1 MEHVEMKTAKEF
13 LENYNIDYTKAL
25 DQKGLGSVYI
35 AKEASTEEV
44 FAVKVV
50 EMHPMFDK
58 GDLIARYE
66 QAMNLSHPNLLPYK
80 AAYRFP
86 SKSSHQHFILMPYI
100 NVGDLTKHQGSL
112 NLTQKREILGGVLS
126 VLGYL
131 HENECYLQNLRADH
145 LLIKK
150 VGDIYIPLLINYGAT
165 APWPSAFFVN
175 YEYLAAEQLQEELM
189 PEVDARTDI
198 WAFGVLCYYIFT
210 GQLPFGQ
217 KSPQSPNAKI
227 KARIL
232 EAEIPQLLEQI
243 PDPYRSII
251 IRCLKPNLTDRWPSV
266 AAIEDYLEEHSSLT
280 YKTQQK
286 EASILDTLAY
296 MGDEEEEEPLVK
308 GKKVPLLQRNF
319 KRKPQRPVQWWE
331 PVLWLGLAAL
341 AGYLINNYL

>member
-1 MEHVEMKTAKEF
+1 MKTAKEF
-13 LENYNIDYTKAL
+13 LENYNIDYTQAL

-50 EMHPMFDK
+50 EMHPVFDK

-80 AAYRFP
+80 AAYRFL

-100 NVGDLTKHQGSL
+100 NAGDLTKHQASL
-112 NLTQKREILGGVLS
+112 NVTQKREILGNVLS

-145 LLIKK
+145 LLIKQ
-150 VGDIYIPLLINYGAT
+150 VGDIYIPLLLNYGAT
-165 APWPSAFFVN
+165 AVWPSAFFVN
-175 YEYLAAEQLQEELM
+175 YEYLAAEQLQEEPM
-189 PEVDARTDI
+189 STVDARTDI
-198 WAFGVLCYYIFT
+198 WAFGVLTYYMFT

-217 KSPQSPNAKI
+217 KSAQSPNAKI

-243 PDPYRSII
+243 PEPYRSII
-251 IRCLKPNLTDRWPSV
+251 KKCLESDVDDRWSSV
-266 AAIEDYLEEHSSLT
+266 AAIQDYLEEHPSLT
-280 YKTQQK
+280 YKNQQK
-286 EASILDTLAY
+286 KASILDTLAR
-296 MGDEEEEEPLVK
+296 MGDEEEDKPPTKE
-308 GKKVPLLQRNF
+308 KKVPLLQRNF
-319 KRKPQRPVQWWE
+319 KRKPQPPVRWWE

-341 AGYLINNYL
+341 AGYLISNYL

>member
-1 MEHVEMKTAKEF
+1 MQTAKEF
-13 LENYNIDYTKAL
+13 LENYNIDYTQAL

-35 AKEASTEEV
+35 AKEATTEEV

-50 EMHPMFDK
+50 EMHPIFDK

-66 QAMNLSHPNLLPYK
+66 KAMSLSHPNLLPYK

-86 SKSSHQHFILMPYI
+86 TKSSHQHFILMPYI
-100 NVGDLTKHQGSL
+100 NGGDLSKHQAAL
-112 NLTQKREILGGVLS
+112 NLTQKREILDNVLE

-131 HENECYLQNLRADH
+131 HENACYLQNLRADH
-145 LLIKK
+145 LLIKQ

-165 APWPSAFFVN
+165 AVWPSAFFVN
-175 YEYLAAEQLQEELM
+175 YEYLAPEQLQEEPM
-189 PEVDARTDI
+189 TAVDARTDI
-198 WAFGVLCYYIFT
+198 WAFGVLTYYVFT

-232 EAEIPQLLEQI
+232 EAEIPGLLEQI
-243 PDPYRSII
+243 PEPYRNI
-251 IRCLKPNLTDRWPSV
+251 IRKSLQVEPAERWQSV
-266 AAIEDYLEEHSSLT
+266 AEIQAYIAEHPTLESKS
-280 YKTQQK
+280 QQK

-296 MGDEEEEEPLVK
+296 MGDQEEEKTESK

-341 AGYLINNYL
+341 VGYLLNSFL